1 MVTFQLGIF
10 TVYSGYAKPYAF
22 DDHNPVKEKIAPQ
35 EESNAWVENE
45 IFGYWKQANE
55 EMTRLFSS
63 QFQLL
68 LQRFSLFGQPGK
80 TNLNLLRLH

>member
-22 DDHNPVKEKIAPQ
+22 EDPVQEKIAPQ
-35 EESNAWVENE
+35 EESNAWVENK

-55 EMTRLFSS
+55 EMTRLFSA

-68 LQRFSLFGQPGK
+68 LQRFSLFGQSGK